1 MPELPEVQTVVNSLI
16 KKVINK
22 QIIDYNSLWHKVC
35 YNKIS
40 NIDKSVKNN
49 TVEKVF
55 RLGKHIVLKVDS
67 AYLIFHLRM
76 TGYLYYSRIIPQNK
90 KHLRCYFIFSDN
102 SYLLFEDIRKFGGFY
117 FYKNLNPLKNKIGI
131 DPFDSNFTF
140 GWLKS
145 NILNKKATIKSLL
158 LNQKFICGLGNIYID
173 EILWKS
179 RIKPS
184 NIAHKISAVKIK
196 ILHTSI
202 IEVLKESI
210 LLHGTTK
217 KNFKFDNMK
226 TGNYKEKLNVYGRKG
241 MECKRCNKNI
251 ITITKIN
258 GRTTHFCSKCQR

>member
-1 MPELPEVQTVVNSLI
+1 MPELPEVQTVANSLS
-16 KKVINK
+16 KKIINK

-40 NIDKSVKNN
+40 NIDKSLNNNIVKN
-49 TVEKVF
+49 VF
-55 RLGKHIVLKVDS
+55 RLGKHIVIKVDS
-67 AYLIFHLRM
+67 KYLIFHLRM
-76 TGYLYYSRIIPQNK
+76 TGYLYYSKIIPQNK
-90 KHLRCYFIFSDN
+90 KHLRCYFTFSDS

-117 FYKNLNPLKNKIGI
+117 FYKNLIPLKNKLGI

-140 GWLKS
+140 DWLKN

-173 EILWKS
+173 EILWIS

-184 NIAHKISAVKIK
+184 KIAHRISTIKIK

-202 IEVLKESI
+202 IGVLKESI
-210 LLHGTTK
+210 LFHGTTI

-226 TGNYKEKLNVYGRKG
+226 TGNYKDKLNVYGRDG
-241 MECKRCNKNI
+241 MKCKRCDKNI
-251 ITITKIN
+251 ITTIKIS
-258 GRTTHFCSKCQR
+258 GRTTHYCSKCQR

>member
-16 KKVINK
+16 KKIINK

-49 TVEKVF
+49 VVKKIF
-55 RLGKHIVLKVDS
+55 RVGKHIVLKVDS
-67 AYLIFHLRM
+67 RYLIFHLRM
-76 TGYLYYSRIIPQNK
+76 TGHLYYSRTIPENK
-90 KHLRCYFIFSDN
+90 KHLRCYFSFSDS

-117 FYKNLNPLKNKIGI
+117 YYKDLVPLKNKVGI
-131 DPFDSNFTF
+131 DPFDPNFTF
-140 GWLKS
+140 DWLKN

-158 LNQKFICGLGNIYID
+158 LNQRFICGLGNIYID
-173 EILWKS
+173 EVLWISK
-179 RIKPS
+179 INPS
-184 NIAHKISAVKIK
+184 KIAHKISSMKIK

-210 LLHGTTK
+210 LFHGTTI

-226 TGNYKEKLNVYGRKG
+226 TGDYKDKLNVYGRKG
-241 MECKRCNKNI
+241 MECKRCNKYII
-251 ITITKIN
+251 ITMQIS
-258 GRTTHFCSKCQR
+258 GRTTHYCSKCQR